1 MADLDKIYP
10 LSTSDGQSIPLDV
23 IRGKSCVSK
32 TFLSSASSTAI
43 TVPSTAKILEIYAD
57 QDVLIQ
63 FAASAAVAA
72 ALVDGTI
79 VTDAIFVPANSISF
93 ISPPVDKLSLAMRG
107 VTAGGTALINFLE
120 NWSGLSLQSQVT
132 RR

>member
-1 MADLDKIYP
+1 
-10 LSTSDGQSIPLDV
+10 
-23 IRGKSCVSK
+23 
-32 TFLSSASSTAI
+32 
-43 TVPSTAKILEIYAD
+43 
-57 QDVLIQ
+57 
-63 FAASAAVAA
+63 VAA